1 MTEASSISAPAA
13 GAIATQAADIIAAMQ
28 EAVIYAD
35 LQGTIRVWNHGA
47 ELVFGFTSAEAV
59 GQSVD
64 IIVPEKMRQAHWD
77 GFNKAIAHGD
87 ILSPRG
93 SRMTR
98 ALQKNGEPLYVDMSF
113 AMVHDQSG
121 ALTGSIAVARDA
133 TARFMAERAA
143 RQASAATG
151 KPAG

>member
-1 MTEASSISAPAA
+1 MNEEASSNAATNEAASAAN
-13 GAIATQAADIIAAMQ
+13 IIAAMQ
-28 EAVIYAD
+28 EAVVYAD
-35 LQGTIRVWNHGA
+35 LQGTIVVWNHGA
-47 ELVFGFTSAEAV
+47 ELVFGFSSAEAV

-64 IIVPEKMRQAHWD
+64 IIVPEKMRKAHWD

-87 ILSPRG
+87 ILSERG
-93 SRMTR
+93 ARMTR
-98 ALQKNGEPLYVDMSF
+98 ALQKNGEPLYVEMSF
-113 AMVHDQSG
+113 AMVHDAGG

-143 RQASAATG
+143 RQAAATTD